1 MQTVIKSSSLHRN
14 LIYIKANFGT
24 LPESITKLETRGQT
38 LSESLR
44 ILEDIRVL
52 INKAPNEIG
61 TAINKKMENV
71 LNKNKGLKIL
81 QNISKIING
90 EKPDE
95 NNIPEDITTDDISH
109 FKYAPVSSV
118 EVERS
123 FSTYKSILS
132 DQRR

>member
-1 MQTVIKSSSLHRN
+1 VQTVIKSSRLHRN
-14 LIYIKANFGT
+14 LIYIKAHFGT

-44 ILEDIRVL
+44 ISEDIRVL

-90 EKPDE
+90 EKPEE
-95 NNIPEDITTDDISH
+95 NDYQNI
-109 FKYAPVSSV
+109 
-118 EVERS
+118 
-123 FSTYKSILS
+123 
-132 DQRR
+132 